1 MKLEKKTTLITMPN
15 KQHNNIILK
24 LGVAL
29 ASKSLSTIKEIGE
42 FMQNTGSDKFSN
54 GGFWLYSYESN
65 DCYLSDNFLK
75 SLEYKRDEIDENVS
89 FFYKVANKEHL
100 DKGFEMLNKLIE
112 NKSES
117 CFVNDLEY
125 TKKSGEVF
133 TVECSGTPLY
143 KDNKPYIVLG
153 TQ

>member
-1 MKLEKKTTLITMPN
+1 
-15 KQHNNIILK
+15 
-24 LGVAL
+24 
-29 ASKSLSTIKEIGE
+29 
-42 FMQNTGSDKFSN
+42 
-54 GGFWLYSYESN
+54 
-65 DCYLSDNFLK
+65 
-75 SLEYKRDEIDENVS
+75 
-89 FFYKVANKEHL
+89 
-100 DKGFEMLNKLIE
+100 MLNKLIE